1 MALEAIALREVPP
14 QPFSMSN
21 SSAASRI
28 LSRVSAEADLDD
40 SGVGILISIKRLFEL
55 CGFVQIFATRGVI
68 KIADLVDADV
78 SSRLRVFLQ
87 FGRSAI
93 FKFASIE
100 ATARKLF
107 LRLSICDA
115 GLEIASRFAT

>member
-1 MALEAIALREVPP
+1 AIALREVPP

-28 LSRVSAEADLDD
+28 FSRVSAEADLDD
-40 SGVGILISIKRLFEL
+40 SGFGILISIKRLFEL
-55 CGFVQIFATRGVI
+55 CGFVQIYATRGVI

-93 FKFASIE
+93 FKCASIE

-107 LRLSICDA
+107 LRLSICGA